1 MILLVDFDVHFWLL
15 LSKGAHL
22 KGSSG
27 KKGTSSENVWGRGWL
42 TPPLLPLLRRICGL
56 LLLLSH
62 WLICSA
68 LAVIENMTKKRLC
81 SCSKVTLLGRPLI
94 KWRSQPLLNWNYEEN
109 VKLETGIL
117 FGLNAYI
124 KIFKYLNL
132 AGIPWMLKSVTTG
145 FRKVCYLPSYMNIS
159 QMIKDKVL
167 KNVNTKISSGHDAK
181 YLTCAFLD
189 QNTGKIIPS
198 SVTRVTETGN
208 SNRIKLYGFKRN

>member
-27 KKGTSSENVWGRGWL
+27 KKGTSSENVWRREWL
-42 TPPLLPLLRRICGL
+42 TPPLLPLLRRTCGL

-68 LAVIENMTKKRLC
+68 LAVIENMTKKGSALVVKLRCLEDHWL
-81 SCSKVTLLGRPLI
+81 T
-94 KWRSQPLLNWNYEEN
+94 WRSQPLLNWNYEQN

-117 FGLNAYI
+117 FRLNAYI

-145 FRKVCYLPSYMNIS
+145 FRKVCYLPS
-159 QMIKDKVL
+159 
-167 KNVNTKISSGHDAK
+167 
-181 YLTCAFLD
+181 
-189 QNTGKIIPS
+189 
-198 SVTRVTETGN
+198 
-208 SNRIKLYGFKRN
+208 